1 MKKSL
6 LGLLL
11 IFNLSAF
18 AQTTCQWAHIP
29 DGPTQSYN
37 HIYKS
42 TVDHSGNIIEFGKI
56 LGRGDMNP
64 STLPG
69 DTSFSSGSYNYYLSK
84 TSLNGQLQWI
94 KYFQD
99 NSQIAFFEYIGVK
112 VNSTNDI
119 IVVGNFYGMID
130 FDLSASGV
138 DTLRSHFPTYPDLFV
153 AKYDS
158 AGDYKW
164 AFNIGDPTT
173 HTIEAKAVTIL
184 PNNDIVISAVPN
196 GTIDVDPASGVHN
209 SIGGNTNIISFDQ
222 SGNYNWNNNIGPT
235 YSYGVI
241 NQSIDGD
248 DYRNT
253 YVASVG
259 YYELT
264 MSKFTIMGIKL
275 WDNTIGDFSAGARV
289 DPQSILVEKSNGNFY
304 VCGTFEGTV
313 DFDPGAAVVS
323 FTNSSNNY
331 PDGFLAKYDTDMN
344 LIWIKTFVG
353 EINFGSHSLAFN
365 NSGLI
370 TGGSFNGS
378 MDFGN
383 GFNMSAAAPFNPFF
397 LQIDTAGNT
406 IDAFSI
412 HGAGG
417 FNTINSNINN
427 TIVATGY
434 MNGNVD
440 MDPSQAS
447 VMLNTSV
454 SNDFTVVYQNGT
466 NTILENEKKS
476 ELLGYPSPVH
486 DHLNVVVQANLI
498 GSSYS
503 IYNGT
508 GQLINRGKIT
518 GEKSQISVENF
529 SSGFYYIKLDNG
541 NVSGLKFIVE

>member
-1 MKKSL
+1 MKKT
-6 LGLLL
+6 LL
-11 IFNLSAF
+11 ILFSLFNLSLS

-37 HIYKS
+37 HIYKT
-42 TVDHSGNIIEFGKI
+42 TVDHSGNIIEFGQI

-84 TSLNGQLQWI
+84 TSLNGQLEWV
-94 KYFQD
+94 KYFQN

-119 IVVGNFYGMID
+119 IVVGNFFGMID
-130 FDLSASGV
+130 FDLSANGV
-138 DTLRSHFPTYPDLFV
+138 DTLRSHFQTYPDLFV

-164 AFNIGDPTT
+164 AFNLGDPTT

-184 PNNDIVISAVPN
+184 PNNDIVISADPN
-196 GTIDVDPASGVHN
+196 GTIDVDPGPGVQN
-209 SIGGNTNIISFDQ
+209 SIGGNVNLLSYDQ
-222 SGNYNWNNNIGPT
+222 NGNYNWNNNIGPT
-235 YSYGVI
+235 YSYGVT

-248 DYRNT
+248 DYRNS

-264 MSKFTIMGIKL
+264 MSKFTITGVKL
-275 WDNTIGDFSAGARV
+275 WDNTIGEFSAGARV
-289 DPQSILVEKSNGNFY
+289 EPQSILVEKSNGNFY

-313 DFDPGAAVVS
+313 DFDPGAAVVNR
-323 FTNSSNNY
+323 TNSSNNY

-344 LIWIKTFVG
+344 LLWIKTFVG
-353 EINFGSHSLAFN
+353 EINFGKQSLAFN

-378 MDFGN
+378 IDFGN
-383 GFNMSAAAPFNPFF
+383 GFNMSANSPFNPFF
-397 LQIDTAGNT
+397 MQIDTAGNT
-406 IDAFSI
+406 LDAFNI
-412 HGAGG
+412 QGAGT
-417 FNTINSNINN
+417 FNTMHSTNNNS
-427 TIVATGY
+427 IVITGY

-440 MDPSQAS
+440 MDPSPAT
-447 VMLNTSV
+447 VMLNSMV
-454 SNDFTVVYQNGT
+454 SNDFTAVYQNGT
-466 NTILENEKKS
+466 NIIHENEKKEGLS
-476 ELLGYPSPVH
+476 VYPSPAN
-486 DHLNVVVQANLI
+486 DHLNIVVSDNLI
-498 GSSYS
+498 GSDYS

-508 GQLINRGKIT
+508 GQLITRVKIV
-518 GEKSQISVENF
+518 GEKTKISVSNF
-529 SSGFYYIKLDNG
+529 SSGFYYLKLNNE